1 MQAVLASRIDRL
13 PPEQKDLL
21 QTLAIIGKEFPR
33 RLVREVSGKSDD
45 ELDSLLAGLQ
55 TAEFI
60 YEQPSISDV
69 AYVFKHALSQQVAA
83 GSALVERRKVLHQ
96 RVARVLEAKFPETA
110 ETEPELVAHHY
121 TEGGLGAEAIPYWYR
136 AGRRALARWANLES
150 IDHLKKGLE
159 LLGSIPSAN
168 EPGKRSSDS
177 QRFSLLFVLGEAQTE
192 AGRFLE
198 ARETLLSAADAA
210 KSLGSTESLA
220 RAALRLAHST
230 WLAGTTTPA
239 VIRWLEEALQRSGR
253 DDSPVTS
260 KILAALSRS
269 LGLVGDQHRAMVY
282 AEQAVVMARRIG
294 DPELIADSL
303 HGMFFGLAGP
313 QHAARRLKIAKEV
326 LELTRTAREDTTE
339 LEIEALWARS
349 FALLETG
356 DVTGADVDNEEM
368 NRWGEETN
376 RPFTQSLAAVFR
388 ATRASMSGRFED
400 SERLAQ
406 QALAFGQSMETEAA
420 SGIFGI
426 QMFALRREQGR
437 LKEIEPV
444 VRVFLLEHSAAAA
457 WRPGLAVIFS
467 DLGLV
472 ADARAEF
479 EILAEHD
486 FEDLTLDMV
495 WMGTMSFLVDVCT
508 FLQDGARAEMLY
520 RKLIPF
526 AGMNAVVGNAAACYG
541 AVSRYL
547 GALATTLERWD
558 DAARHFEDALAMNA
572 RMDARTWLAH
582 TQQQYATMLLARNNS
597 GDRER
602 AIELLDAALAT
613 TRELGM
619 RALEERITAMQAR
632 MKAELN

>member
-1 MQAVLASRIDRL
+1 M
-13 PPEQKDLL
+13 K
-21 QTLAIIGKEFPR
+21 
-33 RLVREVSGKSDD
+33 
-45 ELDSLLAGLQ
+45 
-55 TAEFI
+55 
-60 YEQPSISDV
+60 
-69 AYVFKHALSQQVAA
+69 
-83 GSALVERRKVLHQ
+83 
-96 RVARVLEAKFPETA
+96 
-110 ETEPELVAHHY
+110 
-121 TEGGLGAEAIPYWYR
+121 
-136 AGRRALARWANLES
+136 
-150 IDHLKKGLE
+150 
-159 LLGSIPSAN
+159 
-168 EPGKRSSDS
+168 
-177 QRFSLLFVLGEAQTE
+177 
-192 AGRFLE
+192 
-198 ARETLLSAADAA
+198 
-210 KSLGSTESLA
+210 
-220 RAALRLAHST
+220 
-230 WLAGTTTPA
+230 
-239 VIRWLEEALQRSGR
+239 
-253 DDSPVTS
+253 
-260 KILAALSRS
+260 
-269 LGLVGDQHRAMVY
+269 
-282 AEQAVVMARRIG
+282 
-294 DPELIADSL
+294 
-303 HGMFFGLAGP
+303 
-313 QHAARRLKIAKEV
+313 
-326 LELTRTAREDTTE
+326 
-339 LEIEALWARS
+339 
-349 FALLETG
+349 
-356 DVTGADVDNEEM
+356 
-368 NRWGEETN
+368 RWGEETN

-388 ATRASMSGRFED
+388 ATRASMSGRFEE

-406 QALAFGQSMETEAA
+406 QALAFGQRMETEAA

-426 QMFALRREQGR
+426 QMFAVRREQGR
-437 LKEIEPV
+437 LREVEPV
-444 VRVFLLEHSAAAA
+444 VRVFLQEHSADGA

-486 FEDLTLDMV
+486 FEDLPLDMV

-602 AIELLDAALAT
+602 AIELLNAALGT

-619 RALEERITAMQAR
+619 RALEERITAVQAR